1 MTSPTKRKSLR
12 TRLIL
17 LLTSLL
23 TVSIIVTSVVM
34 LNHLK
39 EKLFT
44 EKKKQIVMLSKVI
57 IENATAPIEF
67 GIKEGVDKVL
77 ASNEAIER
85 VSEAA
90 IYVNGEKFS
99 HYFRKNS
106 LPELPQKEP
115 AFTSEFELK
124 NNLLIYYKKVQIND
138 TKAATLIINSDLT
151 DHYTHFQKDLYFTV
165 IFTVIII
172 LFTVLFAMRLQKKIS
187 EPLLE
192 LSKVS
197 RQITENDD
205 YSQRA
210 KSYRNDEIGDL
221 TTAFNLMLD
230 QIQKRNEEL
239 VKERQTAEEK
249 AKEAIE
255 AKKEALNEAV
265 QRHEAES
272 ANKLKSEFLAN
283 MSHEIRT
290 PMNAILGFSEL
301 LTKEVEG
308 SKAMNYVNSINSSG
322 RTLLNLINDILDLS
336 KVEAGKIELEMSS
349 VNIRLLFD
357 EFKQVFKQKTE
368 QKGLQF
374 NIEYSADTPEC
385 MSMEETRIRQ
395 ILFNLIGNAVKFTET
410 GSITIKVSANN
421 ITDSKCDLSFSVQ
434 DTGIGIEENKLD
446 KIFEPF
452 EQSSAQTTV
461 KYGGTGLGLAI
472 CKKLLD
478 LMNGSISIES
488 TIGKGSTFTCKI
500 ENVELTSCNALDKL
514 DVNVDR
520 YSFSKANILVAD
532 DIPINRQLIIEFL
545 SEMPFVIFE
554 ASNGQE
560 VLKLVESEKIDLIMM
575 DMKMPDMDGYQCT
588 AQLKSCEEFHN
599 IPVLAITASAMKESE
614 QQIRTICDG
623 FLRKPI
629 SRAELITE
637 MTRFLPYEELD
648 EPIDEFEQTSL
659 ETWQI
664 DKLNLSMKD
673 LIKLSNEAKT
683 ASQTMTINDL
693 QIFFDKLENGTKHL
707 EIVQIEKWLKMFTYN
722 LQNFRMDEL
731 KEQLLNYED
740 FLHSLTDLCEASPS

>member
-1 MTSPTKRKSLR
+1 MTSPRKRKSLR
-12 TRLIL
+12 TRLII

-23 TVSIIVTSVVM
+23 TLSIVVTSFVM
-34 LNHLK
+34 LRHLK

-44 EKKKQIVMLSKVI
+44 EKKKQTIMLSKVI

-67 GIKEGVDKVL
+67 GIKEGVDNVL
-77 ASNEAIER
+77 ASLDSIER
-85 VSEAA
+85 ISEAA
-90 IYVNGEKFS
+90 LYVNGKKFS
-99 HYFRKNS
+99 HYVRKNLIAR
-106 LPELPQKEP
+106 LPENESEF
-115 AFTSEFELK
+115 ASEFELK
-124 NNLLIYYKKVQIND
+124 DNILIYHKKVQIND
-138 TKAATLIINSDLT
+138 TKAATLIIHSDLT
-151 DHYTHFQKDLYFTV
+151 DHYTHFQKDLYFTI
-165 IFTVIII
+165 IFTIVII
-172 LFTVLFAMRLQKKIS
+172 LLTVFFAMRLQRKIS

-197 RQITENDD
+197 REVTENDD

-239 VKERQTAEEK
+239 VKERQIAEEK

-255 AKKEALNEAV
+255 ARKEALDAAV

-349 VNIRLLFD
+349 VNIRILFD
-357 EFKQVFKQKTE
+357 EFKQVFKQKVE
-368 QKGLQF
+368 QKGL
-374 NIEYSADTPEC
+374 NLRIEYSPDLPDC

-395 ILFNLIGNAVKFTET
+395 ILFNLIGNAVKFTES
-410 GSITIKVSANN
+410 GEIVVKVNANN
-421 ITDSKCDLSFSVQ
+421 ITDAKCDLVFSVQ
-434 DTGIGIEENKLD
+434 DSGIGIEEDKAE

-452 EQSSAQTTV
+452 EQSSVQTTV

-478 LMNGSISIES
+478 LMNGTISVES
-488 TIGKGSTFTCKI
+488 TIGEGSTFTCKI
-500 ENVELTSCNALDKL
+500 HDVELTSCEIIENLDLKIEL
-514 DVNVDR
+514 F
-520 YSFSKANILVAD
+520 SFSKANILIAD

-545 SEMPFVIFE
+545 AEMPFVIFE
-554 ASNGQE
+554 ASNGKE
-560 VLKLVESEKIDLIMM
+560 VLEIVKKEKIDLIMM

-588 AQLKSCEEFHN
+588 AKLKSKEEFHN

-637 MTRFLPYEELD
+637 MTRFLAYEELD
-648 EPIDEFEQTSL
+648 VPVDELEQTSL
-659 ETWQI
+659 EKWQVK
-664 DKLNLSMKD
+664 KLNLSMSD
-673 LIKLSNEAKT
+673 LVNLSEEAVAAT
-683 ASQTMTINDL
+683 QTMTINDL
-693 QIFFDKLENGTKHL
+693 QCFHDKLVSGTKHL
-707 EIVQIEKWLKMFTYN
+707 KIAQIDKWLEMYIYN

-731 KEQLLNYED
+731 KEQLLNYEN
-740 FLHSLTDLCEASPS
+740 FLHSLTDLCESKA

>member
-1 MTSPTKRKSLR
+1 MNAPLKRRSLR
-12 TRLIL
+12 TRLII

-23 TVSIIVTSVVM
+23 TLAIMTTSFVM

-39 EKLFT
+39 EKLFS
-44 EKKKQIVMLSKVI
+44 EKKKQIIMLSKVI

-67 GIKEGVDKVL
+67 GIKEGVDNVL
-77 ASNEAIER
+77 ASMDAIER
-85 VSEAA
+85 IPEAA
-90 IYVNGEKFS
+90 IYVNGKVFS
-99 HYFRKNS
+99 HYSRKNMLKE
-106 LPELPQKEP
+106 LPEDEP
-115 AFTSEFELK
+115 VFTSEFELLK
-124 NNLLIYYKKVQIND
+124 NILVYHKKVQIND

-165 IFTVIII
+165 LFTVIII
-172 LFTVLFAMRLQKKIS
+172 GLTVFFAMRLQKKIS

-197 RQITENDD
+197 REVTENDD
-205 YSQRA
+205 YTQRA

-221 TTAFNLMLD
+221 TSAFNLMLD

-239 VKERQTAEEK
+239 VKERQIAEEK

-255 AKKEALNEAV
+255 ARKEALNEAV

-349 VNIRLLFD
+349 VNIRILFD
-357 EFKQVFKQKTE
+357 EFKQVFKQKFE
-368 QKGLQF
+368 QKGLDF
-374 NIEYSADTPEC
+374 DIEYAPDLPEC

-395 ILFNLIGNAVKFTET
+395 ILFNLIGNAVKFTES
-410 GSITIKVSANN
+410 GSIIIKVIANN
-421 ITDSKCDLSFSVQ
+421 ITDTRCDLIFSVQ
-434 DTGIGIEENKLD
+434 DTGIGIEEKHAE

-478 LMNGSISIES
+478 LMNGSISLES
-488 TIGKGSTFTCKI
+488 TIGEGSTFTCEIKGVQLTTCELV
-500 ENVELTSCNALDKL
+500 ENLDLK
-514 DVNVDR
+514 VDLF
-520 YSFSKANILVAD
+520 SFNKANILVAD

-545 SEMPFVIFE
+545 AEMPFVIFE
-554 ASNGQE
+554 ASSGTE
-560 VLKLVESEKIDLIMM
+560 VLELVKKEKIDLIMM

-588 AQLKSCEEFHN
+588 AKLKSDEKFHN

-629 SRAELITE
+629 SRVELITE
-637 MTRFLPYEELD
+637 MTKFLSYQELD
-648 EPIDEFEQTSL
+648 APVDKFEQTSL
-659 ETWQI
+659 EKWQI
-664 DKLNLSMKD
+664 EKLNLSMND
-673 LIKLSNEAKT
+673 LVNLSDEAKAAT
-683 ASQTMTINDL
+683 LTMTINDL
-693 QIFFDKLENGTKHL
+693 QLFYEKLETGTKHL
-707 EIVQIEKWLKMFTYN
+707 EILQIEKWLEEFIYN

-731 KEQLLNYED
+731 KDQLLNYEN
-740 FLHSLTDLCEASPS
+740 FLHSLTDLCETK